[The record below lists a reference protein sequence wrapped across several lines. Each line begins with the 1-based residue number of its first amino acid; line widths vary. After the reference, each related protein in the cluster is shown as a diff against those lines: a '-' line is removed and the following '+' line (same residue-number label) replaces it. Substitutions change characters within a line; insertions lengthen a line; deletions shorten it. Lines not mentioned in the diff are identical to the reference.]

1 MWLLVCTSDALARMG
16 EVMFACTVR
25 HRHDSGGPPWADAL
39 PCAQVLNV
47 TARGRFPQASVILI
61 GSGLMEWSRER
72 DRVINVSAG
81 MVVAQV
87 DGSIH
92 SREDVARLT
101 AALTRA
107 SLPMHTKVILESER
121 AAQ

>member
-1 MWLLVCTSDALARMG
+1 
-16 EVMFACTVR
+16 
-25 HRHDSGGPPWADAL
+25 
-39 PCAQVLNV
+39 VLNV